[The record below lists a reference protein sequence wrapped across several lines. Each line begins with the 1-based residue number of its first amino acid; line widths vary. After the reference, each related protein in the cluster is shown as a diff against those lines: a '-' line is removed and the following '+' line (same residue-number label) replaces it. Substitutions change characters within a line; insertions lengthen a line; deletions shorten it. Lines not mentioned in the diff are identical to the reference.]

1 MEPAWSATV
10 FATVVYMNNSNCPKE
25 LIAHTHT
32 CKHIKQ
38 ARIQMQHELYYAMQ
52 GTNGMLLKQI
62 FANVAAS
69 NHVRKHC
76 GKAGMQ
82 LHHFRYHQACS
93 MDNLVCIAAAI
104 P

>member
-25 LIAHTHT
+25 LNAHTHT

-38 ARIQMQHELYYAMQ
+38 ARIQMQHEVYYAMQ

-62 FANVAAS
+62 FANVAVS
-69 NHVRKHC
+69 NHVRKDR